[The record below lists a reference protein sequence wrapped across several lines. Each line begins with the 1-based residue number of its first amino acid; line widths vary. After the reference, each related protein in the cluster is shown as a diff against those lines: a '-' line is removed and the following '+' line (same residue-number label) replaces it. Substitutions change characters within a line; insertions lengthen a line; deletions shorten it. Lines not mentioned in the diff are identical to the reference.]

1 MEGTWLIVIGGGL
14 GILVL
19 LFCFFWYWLGSLLK
33 RSQENQ
39 MKQLM
44 ILNEQLEQ
52 LVNMYHDE
60 VLIKALRTDLN
71 PDDFD
76 DKKYIDTIA
85 SSILSETGVWTFGV
99 NLEKRGYV
107 NYERPGNIKEST
119 ERTEE

>member
-1 MEGTWLIVIGGGL
+1 
-14 GILVL
+14 
-19 LFCFFWYWLGSLLK
+19 
-33 RSQENQ
+33 

-85 SSILSETGVWTFGV
+85 SSILSETGAWTFGV
-99 NLEKRGYV
+99 NLEKRGYI

-119 ERTEE
+119 EGTEE